1 MAKSK
6 RSLLS
11 LKSSGLAELEASA
24 GAAARLMK
32 MLASEQ
38 RLMLLCRLGEG
49 EASVGELSEHVGLAQ
64 TTTSQHLAKLRADGL
79 VATRRAAQT
88 IYYRLSDP
96 AAARVIGLL
105 CDIFRQP
112 ALDYREAQALTRH
125 SPSAPSDGHAISRP
139 IAGIA
144 HVR

>member
-1 MAKSK
+1 MTAVAKSK

-11 LKSSGLAELEASA
+11 LKSSGLAQLEASA

-112 ALDYREAQALTRH
+112 ALNAERLKR
-125 SPSAPSDGHAISRP
+125 
-139 IAGIA
+139 
-144 HVR
+144 